1 MHLPIP
7 ASEQVRAA
15 WHQVWMDELNLH
27 RRCAPQA
34 ELNALADRKQ
44 ALLVVEDQIAAA
56 IGHFRAARRLRELS
70 DAPGHEL
77 DDFRAEANAED
88 ARAYAVL
95 REVYATLNLP
105 TQ

>member
-15 WHQVWMDELNLH
+15 FHQVWMDELNLH

-56 IGHFRAARRLRELS
+56 IGHFRAASALRTQS
-70 DAPGHEL
+70 DAPGEDL
-77 DDFRAEANAED
+77 DGCRAEANRRD
-88 ARAYAVL
+88 ALAYAVL
-95 REVYATLNLP
+95 REVYATLNLT

>member
-15 WHQVWMDELNLH
+15 FHQVWMDELNLH

-56 IGHFRAARRLRELS
+56 IGHFRAASALRAQS
-70 DAPGHEL
+70 DAPGEDL
-77 DDFRAEANAED
+77 DGCRAEANRRD
-88 ARAYAVL
+88 ALAYAVL